1 MSLLVLLL
9 VSILLGAAGLS
20 AFFWALRNGQ
30 FEDPDGAAWRVIP
43 TDARLQEKGRHHDK
57 LASDAAHEN
66 TAGRL

>member
-1 MSLLVLLL
+1 MSLLVLML
-9 VSILLGAAGLS
+9 VSILLGVAGLS

-43 TDARLQEKGRHHDK
+43 TDGRPHEKGMHHDG
-57 LASDAAHEN
+57 LATDAAHKN